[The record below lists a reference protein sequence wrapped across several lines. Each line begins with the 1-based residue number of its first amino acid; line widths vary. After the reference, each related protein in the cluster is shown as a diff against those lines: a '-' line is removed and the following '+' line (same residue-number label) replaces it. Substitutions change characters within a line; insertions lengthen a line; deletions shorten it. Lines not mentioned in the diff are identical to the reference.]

1 MTKIATFHD
10 LEGASVFITGG
21 GSGIGASLTD
31 GFMSQ
36 GAKVAFIGRSDAS
49 EFVDEMKKKYG
60 VSPMFIQGN
69 ITDNDALTAAIHK
82 AADAHG
88 PITCLVNNAAND
100 KRHSTEEVDED
111 FWNWMM
117 AVKLNHQF
125 LIHQLHDGHGGL
137 PALYH
142 RQFRH

>member
-49 EFVDEMKKKYG
+49 EFVEEMKKKHG
-60 VSPMFIQGN
+60 VSPMFIQGD
-69 ITDNDALTAAIHK
+69 ITDNDALTGAIADAAS
-82 AADAHG
+82 AHG
-88 PITCLVNNAAND
+88 PITCLV
-100 KRHSTEEVDED
+100 T
-111 FWNWMM
+111 
-117 AVKLNHQF
+117 
-125 LIHQLHDGHGGL
+125 I
-137 PALYH
+137 
-142 RQFRH
+142 